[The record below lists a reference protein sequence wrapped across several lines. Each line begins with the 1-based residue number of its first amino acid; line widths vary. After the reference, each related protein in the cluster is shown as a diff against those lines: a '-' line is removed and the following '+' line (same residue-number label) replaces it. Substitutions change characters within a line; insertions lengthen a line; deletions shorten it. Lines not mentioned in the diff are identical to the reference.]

1 MSSAE
6 NTTCIYKSCTSVTS
20 VKLQITARRIFFMFL
35 GIDMQASNDLV
46 HRLGGTCQAQLQA
59 LDQLRRDMV
68 SSQASH
74 HERHDEQ
81 KEALH
86 SMV

>member
-1 MSSAE
+1 
-6 NTTCIYKSCTSVTS
+6 
-20 VKLQITARRIFFMFL
+20 MFL

>member
-1 MSSAE
+1 M
-6 NTTCIYKSCTSVTS
+6 
-20 VKLQITARRIFFMFL
+20 LL
-35 GIDMQASNDLV
+35 GIEMQASNDLV

-59 LDQLRRDMV
+59 LDRLRQDMA
-68 SSQASH
+68 STQASH

>member
-1 MSSAE
+1 M
-6 NTTCIYKSCTSVTS
+6 TF
-20 VKLQITARRIFFMFL
+20 KLHMTHREVCFIL
-35 GIDMQASNDLV
+35 SGVDMQASNDLV
-46 HRLGGTCQAQLQA
+46 HRLSGTCQAQLQA
-59 LDQLRRDMV
+59 LDRLRQDMA

-74 HERHDEQ
+74 HEKHDEQ